1 MRHVIPY
8 EGTEPYLF
16 ISYAHADADAV
27 MEIAERL
34 QREGFHIWYDAGIVV
49 GSEWPE
55 YIASHLAGASAMLAF
70 VSGAYDRSEN
80 CRKEMHFALTK
91 KIPTVNIFLER
102 TELSP
107 GLEMQIGSLFALM
120 KYDMPEERFYQKLLA
135 APQLARPSASGT
147 PIPSAPAPRPERR
160 RRKGLRIALLCVGL
174 ALLAAAVT
182 LGIVGWSTGVIQ
194 RFVIRRSQ
202 TEPVTL
208 SGDTQAFF
216 HEAAFERAARDYCG
230 KADGVITVSE
240 LTDLTELTLEGEIT
254 DLSDL
259 RYFSDCRALT
269 VRSGALD
276 SLKTLPPCELESLT
290 LLDCPLTSLD
300 GIGSLSVLRE
310 LRTDGCPI
318 RRLGNLS
325 YCLELRTLALEGSD
339 VSAFGAL
346 RPLIRLCEVSLSN
359 CGLNELR
366 PLLGLSS
373 LTDVTFTSCDLRGR
387 FFRAFDRERGI
398 VTLTLVDCELNATNN
413 LEDFTGMTALTLIRS
428 GARLDWSAL
437 AELPALRSV
446 TADESMEEALAPV
459 LAGGGTELTILKNE
473 SKGDAA
479 A

>member
-1 MRHVIPY
+1 MQHVIPY

-27 MEIAERL
+27 MEVARRL
-34 QREGFHIWYDAGIVV
+34 QEEGFHVWYDAGIVV

-55 YIASHLAGASAMLAF
+55 TIAAHLAGASAMLAF
-70 VSGAYDRSEN
+70 VSGAYDRSGN
-80 CRKEMHFALTK
+80 CRKELHFAQTK
-91 KIPTVNIFLER
+91 KIPTVNIFLEH

-107 GLEMQIGSLFALM
+107 GLELQIGSLFALM
-120 KYDMPEERFYQKLLA
+120 KYDMDEDLFYHRLLT
-135 APQLARPSASGT
+135 APQLTRLTAPDA
-147 PIPSAPAPRPERR
+147 PIPPAPAAQPRRKK
-160 RRKGLRIALLCVGL
+160 RKGLRIALLCVGF
-174 ALLAAAVT
+174 ALLAVLVT

-194 RFVIRRSQ
+194 RFVVRRSQ

-208 SGDTQAFF
+208 PSDTQAVFR
-216 HEAAFERAARDYCG
+216 EGAFERAARDYCG
-230 KADGVITVSE
+230 KADGAITVAD
-240 LTDLTELTLEGEIT
+240 LTDLTELTLEGEIS

-269 VRSGALD
+269 VRSPALA

-300 GIGSLSVLRE
+300 GVGSLSVLRE
-310 LRTDGCPI
+310 LHTDGCPI
-318 RRLGNLS
+318 RQLGDLS

-339 VSAFGAL
+339 VSSFGPL
-346 RPLIRLCEVSLSN
+346 RPLIWLCEVSLSN

-387 FFRAFDRERGI
+387 FFRAFDRESGI
-398 VTLTLVDCELNATNN
+398 VTLTLVDCELNSTNN
-413 LEDFTGMTALTLIRS
+413 LEDFTGMTTLKLIRS

-437 AELPALRSV
+437 VELPALRSV
-446 TADESMEEALAPV
+446 TADASMEEALAPV
-459 LAGGGTELTILKNE
+459 LAGSGAELTILKNE
-473 SKGDAA
+473 SEGDAA